1 MISTTVNTVQVGF
14 YHYLSLLRLIQHAGI
29 MSPMMHYAMVSI
41 NTILKRAVNSIILR
55 ISPVQD
61 TGGVAAHLPL
71 ILPPATT
78 AAGVALD
85 LDIPPLPN
93 ELAAHDD
100 NLLGN
105 VLPFDID
112 LPFDFDLPL
121 FEWLR

>member
-1 MISTTVNTVQVGF
+1 
-14 YHYLSLLRLIQHAGI
+14 

-41 NTILKRAVNSIILR
+41 NTVLKRAVNSIILR

-85 LDIPPLPN
+85 LDISPLPN